1 MCFPGFNVCLMF
13 KVVLEAPAITSEQK
27 EMGVGGKREDVSQLS
42 QPTLSLPGNLT
53 HDLCLYLIGHP

>member
-1 MCFPGFNVCLMF
+1 MF

-53 HDLCLYLIGHP
+53 HDLCLYLVGHP